1 MKLKFPSIFPREA
14 KFYEFMEKQSEQ
26 SLECAK
32 QLRLFI
38 DNSGNMDAVAE
49 IDKIRASSKKLASE
63 ITFELC
69 RSFITPFDREDIQD
83 FSDFMYS
90 VPKIIHRVKERILL
104 HNLSVKEGDFIKQ
117 ADLIVQEAAEMHKL
131 VGNLIRHK
139 GSSNIIK
146 GVNQLDEL
154 EHEGDLLHDK
164 IMEVLFKSHN
174 EFCDIVLR
182 RDVCD
187 MLEKAVDRFRD
198 AAAVI
203 LQIVLKRS

>member
-1 MKLKFPSIFPREA
+1 MKFKFPSLFPREK
-14 KFYEFMEKQSEQ
+14 KFFEFMEKQADISF
-26 SLECAK
+26 ECAT
-32 QLRLFI
+32 QLRIFI
-38 DNSGNMDAVAE
+38 ENSEDQNARAE
-49 IDKIRASSKKLASE
+49 IDRLRTASKKLTSE

-83 FSDFMYS
+83 FSDFMYN
-90 VPKIIHRVKERILL
+90 VPKIVHRLKERILL
-104 HNLSVKEGDFIKQ
+104 HSLSVRESDFIRQ
-117 ADLIVQEAAEMHKL
+117 ADLIVEEATAMKKL
-131 VGNLIRHK
+131 VGLLVKGK
-139 GSSNIIK
+139 GSASIIK
-146 GVNQLDEL
+146 CVNQLDEL
-154 EHEGDLLHDK
+154 EHEGDIIHDK

-174 EFCDIVLR
+174 DLSAIVLR